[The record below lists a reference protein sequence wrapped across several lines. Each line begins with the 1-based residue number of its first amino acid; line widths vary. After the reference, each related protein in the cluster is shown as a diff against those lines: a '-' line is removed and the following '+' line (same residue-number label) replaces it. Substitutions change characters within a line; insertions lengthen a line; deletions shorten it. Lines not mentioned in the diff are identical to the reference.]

1 MLESMPASFPRE
13 VRTRGYVI
21 RTCRL
26 TDTSL
31 IVDWLTEHEGR
42 ISTVA
47 RGAFRK
53 KSAFSGKL
61 DWLFYAE
68 ISYRRSLASHLHALK
83 EVELRA
89 TPRQIRRSV
98 SSLNQIAYFVEL
110 IRRAT
115 ETETPIPDIF
125 HLFHQAV
132 RQAEQGVLGTIFLL
146 WFEWRLLNIL
156 GSHPAIDDNRLD
168 EGCRQILTLWSRRLD
183 KFPNEQ
189 IIAPRQSAA
198 IGSLFAKHWIAEI
211 GRCPPLRS
219 RLLQ

>member
-1 MLESMPASFPRE
+1 MPSSFPRE
-13 VRTRGYVI
+13 VRTRGYII
-21 RTCRL
+21 RTFRL

-31 IVDWLTEHEGR
+31 IVEWLTEHEGR
-42 ISTVA
+42 ISTIA

-53 KSAFSGKL
+53 KSAFAGKL

-68 ISYRRSLASHLHALK
+68 ISYQRSRASNLHALK

-89 TPRQIRRSV
+89 TPSQIRRSV

-125 HLFHQAV
+125 RLFHQAV
-132 RQAEQGVLGTIFLL
+132 RQAEQGVFGAAFIL
-146 WFEWRLLNIL
+146 WFEWRLLDIL
-156 GSHPAIDDNRLD
+156 GLHPAINDSRLNED
-168 EGCRQILTLWSRRLD
+168 CRQILTLWSRSPE
-183 KFPNEQ
+183 KFPHERTIDSQ
-189 IIAPRQSAA
+189 QAVRL
-198 IGSLFAKHWIAEI
+198 GSLFAKHWIAEI
-211 GRCPPLRS
+211 DRCPPLRN

>member
-1 MLESMPASFPRE
+1 MPSSFLYE

-21 RTCRL
+21 RTFRL

-31 IVDWLTEHEGR
+31 IIEWLKEHEGR

-53 KSAFSGKL
+53 KSTFAGKL

-68 ISYRRSLASHLHALK
+68 ISYRRSRSSDLHALK

-125 HLFHQAV
+125 QLFHQAV
-132 RQAEQGVLGTIFLL
+132 RQAERDVLGSTFIL
-146 WFEWRLLNIL
+146 WFEWRLLDIL
-156 GSHPAIDDNRLD
+156 GLHPAINDGRLD
-168 EGCRQILTLWSRRLD
+168 EDCRQILTLWSRSPE
-183 KFPNEQ
+183 KFPHERTIHPPQ
-189 IIAPRQSAA
+189 VVRL
-198 IGSLFAKHWIAEI
+198 GSLFAKHWIAEI
-211 GRCPPLRS
+211 GRCPSLRT

>member
-1 MLESMPASFPRE
+1 MPASFLRE

-26 TDTSL
+26 MDTSL

-42 ISTVA
+42 TSTVA

-53 KSAFSGKL
+53 KSDFAGKL

-68 ISYRRSLASHLHALK
+68 ISYRRSRASNLHTLK

-89 TPRQIRRSV
+89 TPGPIRRSV
-98 SSLNQIAYFVEL
+98 PRLNQIAYFVEL

-115 ETETPIPDIF
+115 ETETPIPEVF
-125 HLFHQAV
+125 QLFHQAV
-132 RQAEQGVLGTIFLL
+132 RQAEQGVFGATFIL
-146 WFEWRLLNIL
+146 WFEWRLLDIL
-156 GSHPAIDDNRLD
+156 GLHPAIHDGRLD
-168 EGCRQILTLWSRRLD
+168 DDCRQILTLWSRSPEEFPHERTIHPPQIARL
-183 KFPNEQ
+183 
-189 IIAPRQSAA
+189 
-198 IGSLFAKHWIAEI
+198 GSLFAKHWIAEI
-211 GRCPPLRS
+211 GRCPPSRN

>member
-1 MLESMPASFPRE
+1 MPASFLRE

-42 ISTVA
+42 TSTVA

-53 KSAFSGKL
+53 KSPFAGKL

-68 ISYRRSLASHLHALK
+68 ISYRRSRASHLHTLK
-83 EVELRA
+83 EVELQA
-89 TPRQIRRSV
+89 TPGQIRRSV

-115 ETETPIPDIF
+115 ETETPIPEVF
-125 HLFHQAV
+125 QLFHQAV
-132 RQAEQGVLGTIFLL
+132 RQADQGVFGAAFIL
-146 WFEWRLLNIL
+146 WFEWRLLDIL
-156 GSHPAIDDNRLD
+156 GLHPAINDGRLD
-168 EGCRQILTLWSRRLD
+168 DGCRQILTLWSRCAE

-189 IIAPRQSAA
+189 TIDSRQSAA
-198 IGSLFAKHWIAEI
+198 IGSFFAKHWIAEI
-211 GRCPPLRS
+211 GRCLPLRNC
-219 RLLQ
+219 LLQ